1 MDSWQNRN
9 EMKKDGSKCIK
20 MFKLCSS
27 MFIYVPVS
35 AKKKQEM
42 SRTKDLLKDHI
53 PIVTLRRVKD
63 LAVRSGLQELGGQD

>member
-1 MDSWQNRN
+1 MHQNVQ
-9 EMKKDGSKCIK
+9 IV
-20 MFKLCSS
+20 FQHVHLCSS
-27 MFIYVPVS
+27 VS
-35 AKKKQEM
+35 KKKQEM